1 MLSGEKIT
9 IHPILVFPNT
19 FPPDYDDLTGGW
31 HYCWLKLSMEEAE
44 AKHGHKTKKPV
55 LIGCQT

>member
-1 MLSGEKIT
+1 MLSGEKKIA

-31 HYCWLKLSMEEAE
+31 HYRWLHLSVDTRQ
-44 AKHGHKTKKPV
+44 KN
-55 LIGCQT
+55 LF